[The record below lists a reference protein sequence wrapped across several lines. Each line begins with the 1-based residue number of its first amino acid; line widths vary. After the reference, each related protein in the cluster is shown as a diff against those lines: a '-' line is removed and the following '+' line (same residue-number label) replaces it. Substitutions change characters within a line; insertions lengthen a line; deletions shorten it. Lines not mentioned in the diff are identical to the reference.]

1 MVKEVIAF
9 QTAGGRLCSTAEEA
23 EYEELQ
29 EMEKGFIKETGD
41 LFNHI
46 LDSYEIGLL
55 KRIFRKPNEFIS
67 LLEKYNIYD

>member
-9 QTAGGRLCSTAEEA
+9 QTAGGRLCSTSEEA

-46 LDSYEIGLL
+46 LNSYETCLL
-55 KRIFRKPNEFIS
+55 MMIFRKQDEFRT
-67 LLEKYNIYD
+67 LLEKYNIHD

>member
-29 EMEKGFIKETGD
+29 EMEKGFIDETGD
-41 LFNHI
+41 LFNHT
-46 LDSYEIGLL
+46 LNSSEIGLL
-55 KRIFRKPNEFIS
+55 RRIFRKPNEFIII
-67 LLEKYNIYD
+67 LEKYNIYD